1 MMMQMVNIDLISN
14 TFSDIGVRAYQERD
28 TKSKTR
34 ILMNLFSF
42 INDPHTAVCILLWH
56 IVLAT
61 PFTIQ

>member
-14 TFSDIGVRAYQERD
+14 TFSDIGVTAYQERD
-28 TKSKTR
+28 TKR
-34 ILMNLFSF
+34 IMNSNLFSF
-42 INDPHTAVCILLWH
+42 VNDPHTAVCILLWH

>member
-28 TKSKTR
+28 TKSKR

-42 INDPHTAVCILLWH
+42 INDPHTAVCSGI
-56 IVLAT
+56 
-61 PFTIQ
+61 